1 MRDKVRGISAII
13 VMILALMTFVTK
25 NVFHMTGLIQV
36 SMLVFNIVLIIAS
49 MYLYKEHDIAL
60 KNKIVLAFSSCIK
73 MIVCIGLAVENN
85 YNHLGN
91 IKYIV
96 LMAFLVA
103 LYGYEMYRFL
113 KKPDD
118 EKMSLLL
125 SIDAALVALVPAIH
139 LHTLWTLFVAVPIM
153 TMYILYSEGKL
164 AVRVGIMG
172 LSVFIVSVYTLI
184 RSGAKP
190 AYRMDEALQAYYRVY
205 SYVLIGTFLL
215 MFIIMFIHTFSFCAL
230 FTGIKENALVME
242 QTKIQKMNDEI
253 MGVSGDLQNRLS
265 DADDLM
271 TKLDSTTNDALSIL
285 KEIARENTS
294 NSTSVEKQTEMT
306 ANINDMLNGV
316 MKTTQNVS
324 DTTKDYIKSVK
335 KSMDSFNVLKN
346 QSGEIVRYNK
356 DVIKTIDNF
365 VTNTKKVKQITQ
377 GITEISEQTNLL
389 SLNASIESARAGEF
403 GKGFAVVADEI
414 RNLAD
419 QTVSLTQEINQ
430 IVAELEKNANNAQ
443 TVVNNVVVAIDN
455 ENDTI
460 ESTLHDFELME
471 SGMLVLGNSVEEIL
485 EKNKNIVD
493 FNGEIV
499 KHITQLSAS
508 SEELTAFTEEAL
520 SINENNKKMANE
532 TKEVMSSMVEVAG
545 KLNAYK

>member
-1 MRDKVRGISAII
+1 
-13 VMILALMTFVTK
+13 
-25 NVFHMTGLIQV
+25 
-36 SMLVFNIVLIIAS
+36 
-49 MYLYKEHDIAL
+49 MYLYKETDIIL

-85 YNHLGN
+85 YNHLAN
-91 IKYIV
+91 FKYIV
-96 LMAFLVA
+96 LMAFLLA

-113 KKPDD
+113 TKPND
-118 EKMSLLL
+118 EKMSLVL
-125 SIDAALVALVPAIH
+125 SIDAALVALMPAIH
-139 LHTLWTLFVAVPIM
+139 VHTLWTLFVAIPVM
-153 TMYILYSEGKL
+153 TIYILYSEGKL

-172 LSVFIVSVYTLI
+172 LAVFIVSVYTLI
-184 RSGAKP
+184 RSSAKP
-190 AYRMDEALQAYYRVY
+190 AYRMDEALQASYRVY
-205 SYVLIGTFLL
+205 SYILIGVFLL
-215 MFIIMFIHTFSFCAL
+215 MFIIMFIHTFSFCAM
-230 FTGIKENALVME
+230 FTGAKELALIEE
-242 QTKIQKMNDEI
+242 QNKAQKMNDEI
-253 MGVSGDLQNRLS
+253 MVVSGDLQNRLP

-271 TKLDSTTNDALSIL
+271 TKLDTTTSDALSIL

-460 ESTLHDFELME
+460 ESTLHDFKIME